1 MPDDEPKNDEPKNPS
16 DASLDDEN
24 DIDVPDPRADLELAP
39 DPRDAPA
46 PPVVAELAAACVRFV
61 ASKYKVPLDF
71 EPETLSLI
79 DQYVRDARAE
89 LTEKPDG
96 ESAQSADRSTTG
108 AIDLIQASIGAYLG
122 EVMRRAFGAT
132 WFCDG
137 DHDGWRLDFSFV
149 YLTFNPIGMA
159 REALSLEAQDGWH
172 GFLET
177 DPGEREFLEGRLEL
191 VGDVD
196 EEEFYAP
203 TTRFDVVEIAVDTLR
218 AKMEADGNGD
228 VTFGAHDYTR

>member
-1 MPDDEPKNDEPKNPS
+1 MADEDPKSPTDDVATP
-16 DASLDDEN
+16 DDEN
-24 DIDVPDPRADLELAP
+24 DIDAPDPAADLELAP

-46 PPVVAELAAACVRFV
+46 PPAVAELAAACARFV

-71 EPETLSLI
+71 EPETLPLI
-79 DQYVRDARAE
+79 DQYVRDARTE
-89 LTEKPDG
+89 LLAKP
-96 ESAQSADRSTTG
+96 E

-137 DHDGWRLDFSFV
+137 DHDGWRLDFTFV
-149 YLTFNPIGMA
+149 FLTFNPIGMA

-177 DPGEREFLEGRLEL
+177 DPGEREFLETRLKL

-203 TTRFDVVEIAVDTLR
+203 STRFDVVEIAVDTLR
-218 AKMEADGNGD
+218 AKMENDGNGD
-228 VTFGAHDYTR
+228 VTFGPDDYTR

>member
-1 MPDDEPKNDEPKNPS
+1 MPDDDTKNPS
-16 DASLDDEN
+16 ADTASEVDEGEIDA
-24 DIDVPDPRADLELAP
+24 PDPAADLELAP
-39 DPRDAPA
+39 DPRDAP
-46 PPVVAELAAACVRFV
+46 PPVAVAELAAACVRFV

-71 EPETLSLI
+71 VPDTLSLV

-89 LTEKPDG
+89 LAEQP
-96 ESAQSADRSTTG
+96 E
-108 AIDLIQASIGAYLG
+108 AIDLVQASIGAYLG

-137 DHDGWRLDFSFV
+137 DHDGWRLDFTFV

-159 REALSLEAQDGWH
+159 REALSLAAQDGWH
-172 GFLET
+172 SHLET
-177 DPGEREFLEGRLEL
+177 DPGEREFLETRLKL
-191 VGDVD
+191 VGEV
-196 EEEFYAP
+196 EEEEYYAP

-228 VTFGAHDYTR
+228 VTFGPDDYTR